1 MSGPLEGIKIVDL
14 TSVVFGPYATR
25 TLGEMGADIIKV
37 ESPDGDTLRGVE
49 PARSPGMG
57 ANFLNVNR
65 NKRSLS
71 LDLKKSEAR
80 QALLAVVAGA
90 DVFVHSL
97 RPKAIEKLGLTYA
110 DLRPANEQLV
120 YCNAWGFGKGGP
132 YADVP
137 AYDDI
142 IQAMAGIADLNAM
155 TGGEPTYAPQIV
167 ADKTS
172 SLMLVSAITAALL
185 HRERQGEGQEVEVPM
200 FETMVSYSLVEH
212 LNGEAFVPPES
223 PMGYDRVLSPYR
235 RPYAT
240 ADGHI
245 AVLPYTTKQWRAF
258 FAAAS
263 RPEMFDDPRIVD
275 PSERSRSIDDLYEMV
290 AEIMPARTTA
300 EWMALFGK
308 ADIPAMPVTR
318 LEDLQSDPQLKQQE
332 FFIDYD
338 HPTQGQ
344 LRATKPPIR
353 FSKSP
358 AETLRCH
365 PPGLGEHSRE
375 VLSEAGVPD
384 AEIEALIGAGAVVLA
399 PGR

>member
-1 MSGPLEGIKIVDL
+1 MGGPLEGIKIVDL

-49 PARSPGMG
+49 PARSTGMG

-65 NKRSLS
+65 NKRSLV
-71 LDLKKSEAR
+71 LDLKKPEAR
-80 QALLAVVAGA
+80 QALLSVVASA

-97 RPKAIEKLGLTYA
+97 RPKAIEKLALTYA
-110 DLRPANEQLV
+110 DLKTANEQLV

-155 TGGEPTYAPQIV
+155 TGGEPAYASQIV

-172 SLMLVSAITAALL
+172 SLMLISAITAALL
-185 HRERQGEGQEVEVPM
+185 YRERSGEGQEIEVPM

-212 LNGEAFVPPES
+212 LNGEVFAPPES
-223 PMGYDRVLSPYR
+223 PMGYDRVLSPHR

-258 FAAAS
+258 FAAAD

-275 PSERSRSIDDLYEMV
+275 PSQRSRSINDLYEMV
-290 AEIMPARTTA
+290 AEIMPAHTTI
-300 EWMALFGK
+300 EWMALFEK

-318 LEDLQSDPQLKQQE
+318 LQDLQDDPQLKQQD
-332 FFIDYD
+332 FFVEYD
-338 HPTQGQ
+338 HPTQGR
-344 LRATKPPIR
+344 LRATTPPIR

-358 AETLRCH
+358 AETLRRH
-365 PPGLGEHSRE
+365 PPDLGEHSRE
-375 VLSEAGVPD
+375 VLSEAGLGD
-384 AEIEALIGAGAVVLA
+384 AEIDALIGMGAVVSTS
-399 PGR
+399 GQ

>member
-25 TLGEMGADIIKV
+25 TLGEMGADVIKV

-57 ANFLNVNR
+57 ANFLNVNL

-71 LDLKKSEAR
+71 LDLKKPEAR
-80 QALLAVVAGA
+80 NALLAVVAGA

-97 RPKAIEKLGLTYA
+97 RPKAIARLALSYA
-110 DLRPANEQLV
+110 DLSTTNEQLI

-132 YADVP
+132 YADIP

-155 TGGEPTYAPQIV
+155 TGGEPAYASQIV

-185 HRERQGEGQEVEVPM
+185 HRERHGEGQEVEVPM
-200 FETMVSYSLVEH
+200 FETLVSYSLVEH
-212 LNGEAFVPPES
+212 LNGEVFVPPES
-223 PMGYDRVLSPYR
+223 KVGYDRVLSPHR
-235 RPYAT
+235 RPYPT

-258 FAAAS
+258 FEVAG
-263 RPEMFDDPRIVD
+263 RHEMLNDPRIVD
-275 PSERSRSIDDLYEMV
+275 PSARSRSIDDLYGMV

-300 EWMALFGK
+300 EWMALFGS

-318 LEDLQSDPQLKQQE
+318 LEDLQDDPHLKQQG
-332 FFIDYD
+332 FFVEYD
-338 HPTQGQ
+338 HPTQGR
-344 LRATKPPIR
+344 LRATTPPIR

-358 AETLRCH
+358 AETRRRY
-365 PPGLGEHSRE
+365 PPDLGEHSRE
-375 VLSEAGVPD
+375 VLAEAGFGD
-384 AEIEALIGAGAVVLA
+384 AEIEALIESGAVVSLSD
-399 PGR
+399 R